1 LLIDDTYNANPDSVR
16 RSIDLLN
23 KSSKR
28 KILLL
33 GDMLELG
40 RLKRNMHTEIGKYAL
55 TKKIDILLGF
65 GDLTKYAVESFG
77 NNGKFFDNEKSLKKF
92 LNDNINSSDVIL
104 IKGSRGMKMERFINV

>member
-1 LLIDDTYNANPDSVR
+1 MCIRDSANPDSVR
-16 RSIDLLN
+16 KSIDLLN
-23 KSSKR
+23 TSSKR

-40 RLKRNMHTEIGKYAL
+40 RLKRNMHIEIGKYAL

-65 GDLTKYAVESFG
+65 GDLSKHAVESFG
-77 NNGKFFDNEKSLKKF
+77 NNGKFFDNEKSLKQF
-92 LNDNINSSDVIL
+92 LNDNINSRDVIL